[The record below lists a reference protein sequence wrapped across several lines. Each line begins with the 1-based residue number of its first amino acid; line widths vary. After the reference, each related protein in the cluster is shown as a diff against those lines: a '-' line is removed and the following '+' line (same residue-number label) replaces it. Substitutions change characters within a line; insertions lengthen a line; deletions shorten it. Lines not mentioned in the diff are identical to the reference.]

1 MPTTCPVCGQPVQK
15 LDAEDLQ
22 KRVEELASP
31 MISHERELLEQTFD
45 KRVQA
50 ETRKAE
56 LVAEKRL
63 RGEFQE
69 KLAQERKAGLA
80 EAKKLFG
87 AKVADAEKKAS
98 EADRKLSDAERKFN
112 ERLETA
118 RSDIKQKFEKQNTAA
133 VQQAVRDAQK
143 RFEKSEAE
151 KEKERLRFEAEK
163 TRLQDQLDK
172 LSRKLDSQSGEELG
186 EEGERD
192 LAILL
197 RQAFQGDR
205 IERIGRGVKGA
216 DIVHHV
222 MDSAKL
228 CGTIIYESKNVS
240 NWNNS
245 FVAQAKKYQT
255 QYETPHV
262 VIVSNVFP
270 HKHKSM
276 CICEGIPVVSLRTAI
291 PLATIIRDGILE
303 IGQLK
308 VSDVARDE
316 KSKELFDYIIG
327 DKFGTRFKEIAEA
340 IENLRDQQ
348 HKERT
353 WHENAWESRTKLHDR
368 LDSRHREIAAQIRS
382 ITNREAR
389 VIQLAAKA

>member
-1 MPTTCPVCGQPVQK
+1 MPTVCPVCGQPVQK
-15 LDAEDLQ
+15 LDSEELQ
-22 KRVEELASP
+22 KRVKDLATP
-31 MISHERELLEQTFD
+31 LISHEKELLEQTFK
-45 KRVQA
+45 KRVEA
-50 ETRKAE
+50 EARKAE
-56 LVAEKRL
+56 LIAEKRL
-63 RGEFQE
+63 RSEYQE
-69 KLAQERKAGLA
+69 KLVHERNAGLS
-80 EAKKLFG
+80 EGKKLFS
-87 AKVADAEKKAS
+87 AKVAEAEKKAN
-98 EADRKLSDAERKFN
+98 DAERKFN

-118 RSDIKQKFEKQNTAA
+118 RFDIKQKLEKQNTAA
-133 VQQAVRDAQK
+133 VQQAVRDAEK

-163 TRLQDQLDK
+163 IRLQDQLDK

-197 RQAFQGDR
+197 KQTFQGDR

-222 MDSAKL
+222 LDGTKL
-228 CGTIIYESKNVS
+228 CGRIIYESKNVS

-245 FVAQAKKYQT
+245 FVTQAKKYQT

-276 CICEGIPVVSLRTAI
+276 CICEGVPVVSLRTAI

-303 IGQLK
+303 ISQLK

-316 KSKELFDYIIG
+316 KSKELFDYIVS
-327 DKFGTRFKEIAEA
+327 DKFGTRFKEVAEA
-340 IENLRDQQ
+340 INNLRDQQ
-348 HKERT
+348 LKERT
-353 WHENAWESRTKLHDR
+353 WHENTWESRTKLHDR

>member
-1 MPTTCPVCGQPVQK
+1 MPTVCPVCGQPVQK
-15 LDAEDLQ
+15 LDSEELQ
-22 KRVEELASP
+22 KRVEELATP
-31 MISHERELLEQTFD
+31 LISHEKELLEQTFN
-45 KRVQA
+45 KRVEA
-50 ETRKAE
+50 EARKAE
-56 LVAEKRL
+56 LIAEKRL
-63 RGEFQE
+63 RSEYQE
-69 KLAQERKAGLA
+69 KLVQERNAGLS
-80 EAKKLFG
+80 EAKKLFS
-87 AKVADAEKKAS
+87 AKVAEAEKKAN
-98 EADRKLSDAERKFN
+98 DAERKFN

-118 RSDIKQKFEKQNTAA
+118 RSDIKQKLEKQNTAA
-133 VQQAVRDAQK
+133 VQQAVRDAEK
-143 RFEKSEAE
+143 RFDKSEAE

-172 LSRKLDSQSGEELG
+172 LSRRLDSQSGEELG

-197 RQAFQGDR
+197 KQAFQGDR

-222 MDSAKL
+222 LDGTKL

-245 FVAQAKKYQT
+245 FVTQAKKYQT

-276 CICEGIPVVSLRTAI
+276 CICEGVPVVSLRTAI

-303 IGQLK
+303 ISQLK

-316 KSKELFDYIIG
+316 KSKELFDYIIS

-340 IENLRDQQ
+340 ITNLRDQQ
-348 HKERT
+348 LKERT
-353 WHENAWESRTKLHDR
+353 WHENTWESRTKLHDR